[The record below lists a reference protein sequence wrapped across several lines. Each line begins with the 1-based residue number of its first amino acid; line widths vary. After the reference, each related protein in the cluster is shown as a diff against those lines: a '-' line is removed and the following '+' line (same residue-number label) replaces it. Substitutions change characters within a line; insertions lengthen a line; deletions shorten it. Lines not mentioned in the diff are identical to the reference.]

1 MAATLV
7 VLPARTVGEPAILT
21 IPFGSQYALTIV
33 YGAQPICPPITIC
46 ARLLRDAPGVSLWWS
61 EGPPNWLNIPSAQA
75 FPLLLHRRIV
85 YLVAP

>member
-1 MAATLV
+1 MAGMLA
-7 VLPARTVGEPAILT
+7 VLPARMPGDPAILT

-33 YGAQPICPPITIC
+33 YGEQPICPPITIC
-46 ARLLRDAPGVSLWWS
+46 ARILRDVPGVSLWWA
-61 EGPPNWLNIPSAQA
+61 EGPPHWLSMPVTQA